1 VSLTR
6 ERIESLA
13 PDQGSLAA
21 ALKLVK
27 PSAWP
32 VLAADDDASVL
43 WGECQGSG
51 SAPYRVVVSP
61 DGAGYKCTCPS
72 RKFPCKHVL
81 AVLWLRLDKPDRF
94 AAGTPPQ
101 WVEDWNARRR
111 PGGPRPGRPKVD
123 GKADD
128 GEPKEG
134 PSLDAALAAEPAAPV
149 DPKAAARAEA
159 QRQRLKAERES
170 AILAGLNELERWI
183 LDQLSQGLAGFA
195 QRSQSAVRTLSTRLV
210 DAKAA
215 GLAARLDRLTTDL
228 FRAPEDQRADLAVER
243 LAALTLI
250 ASAYRHRDRLPPP
263 LQEDARRA
271 VGWSVRREDLLE
283 DKTAPR
289 VIAAWMVAANL
300 SEVQPDKLRRLETW
314 LVRVGPGQH
323 APGRDPGRDASDGD
337 TRDHD
342 IPRVAVLMD
351 FVPVSGGA
359 FGFAFEPGECLEGEV
374 VFYPSAAPLRGLL
387 ATRKPAEAAPWPR
400 SPQPG
405 LALALDE
412 FAHRLGVL
420 PWLDSWPL
428 TMDGVAIRTAGKGA
442 LVVADDAGRAL
453 PIASAQVEVLT
464 PMLGLDGL
472 SLVCLWD
479 GRTAQV
485 LAADTA
491 IGRWHGG

>member
-13 PDQGSLAA
+13 PDQASLAA

-27 PSAWP
+27 PATWP
-32 VLAADDDASVL
+32 VLAATADASVL

-51 SAPYRVVVSP
+51 STPYRVVVSP
-61 DGAGYKCTCPS
+61 DDTGYKCTCPS

-81 AVLWLRLDKPDRF
+81 AVLWLRIDKPDRF
-94 AAGTPPQ
+94 ATAAPPQ
-101 WVEDWNARRR
+101 WVEDWSARRR
-111 PGGPRPGRPKVD
+111 PGGPRPGRPKADNQPDD
-123 GKADD
+123 G
-128 GEPKEG
+128 GEPKAA

-159 QRQRLKAERES
+159 QRQRLKAEREN
-170 AILAGLNELERWI
+170 AVLAGLDDLDRWI

-195 QRSQSAVRTLSTRLV
+195 ARSQNAVRTLSTRLV
-210 DAKAA
+210 DAKAS

-228 FRAPEDQRADLAVER
+228 FRALEDRRADLAVER

-263 LQEDARRA
+263 LQEDVRRA
-271 VGWSVRREDLLE
+271 VGWSVRREDLLTDE
-283 DKTAPR
+283 TAPR
-289 VIAAWMVAANL
+289 VASTWIVAANL

-314 LVRVGPGQH
+314 LVNAAPGQD
-323 APGRDPGRDASDGD
+323 APRA
-337 TRDHD
+337 
-342 IPRVAVLMD
+342 AVLMD

-359 FGFAFEPGECLEGEV
+359 FGFPFEPGECLEGEV

-387 ATRKPAEAAPWPR
+387 ATRKPAAAAPWPR

-405 LALALDE
+405 VGPALDE
-412 FAHRLGVL
+412 FARRLGAL

-428 TMDGVAIRTAGKGA
+428 VMDGVAVHTAGKGA
-442 LVVADDAGRAL
+442 LVVADDQGRAI
-453 PIASAQVEVLT
+453 PVASAQVDALM
-464 PMLGLDGL
+464 PMLGLDTL

-479 GRTAQV
+479 GRAAQV
-485 LAADTA
+485 LAADTP